1 LDKKRAINLTHNHGL
16 FQTANEIVESDL
28 ILVETDLSFCD
39 ITDEAGAVLGEG
51 DN

>member
-1 LDKKRAINLTHNHGL
+1 LGVCVIEA
-16 FQTANEIVESDL
+16 TADESLSGMDGIFW
-28 ILVETDLSFCD
+28 ILYGLSFCD